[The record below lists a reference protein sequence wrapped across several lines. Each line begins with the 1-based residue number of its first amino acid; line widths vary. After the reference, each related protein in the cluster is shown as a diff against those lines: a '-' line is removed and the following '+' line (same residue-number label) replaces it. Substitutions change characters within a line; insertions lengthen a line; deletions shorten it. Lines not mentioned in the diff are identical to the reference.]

1 MRVDFRS
8 YNLGLGV
15 RWGTSPNVHEFWR
28 WGNFDRVGER
38 QDYVM
43 GGLGGGPVP
52 GSRLYSTIN
61 NLGRVSWKYKTF
73 YTDLD
78 ETILQSTTRK
88 S

>member
-1 MRVDFRS
+1 VGDEPECSRILEM
-8 YNLGLGV
+8 
-15 RWGTSPNVHEFWR
+15 
-28 WGNFDRVGER
+28 GNFDRVGER

-43 GGLGGGPVP
+43 GGGPVP

>member
-1 MRVDFRS
+1 VGDEPECSRILEM
-8 YNLGLGV
+8 
-15 RWGTSPNVHEFWR
+15 
-28 WGNFDRVGER
+28 GNFDRVGER

-61 NLGRVSWKYKTF
+61 DLGRVSWKYKTF